1 MDARNLFLF
10 LVDSCLLMLW
20 SEGVKESFPV
30 YLKKSLAFNRAQVTF
45 VRQRWKPCAPKPHL
59 LVLIST
65 LTATLASRIAKWV
78 LATWDFSFGDT
89 AICAIQY
96 IFLYMKI
103 VFRGHTAPLASW
115 QTHSI
120 CVSFIKW
127 LRTLYDP
134 HFAYLSLAICSC
146 SSVLGNAGKR
156 EKSQSTKMS
165 RARFEMRQAHS
176 VPSFFPLYV
185 SAISRA
191 VLLKSTTPCHQAVAS
206 VGK

>member
-1 MDARNLFLF
+1 MDAGIFFL
-10 LVDSCLLMLW
+10 LVDICLLMLW
-20 SEGVKESFPV
+20 SEGVKES
-30 YLKKSLAFNRAQVTF
+30 YLKKTLAFHKAQATF
-45 VRQRWKPCAPKPHL
+45 VRQPRAPKPNL

-65 LTATLASRIAKWV
+65 LTATLASRTAKWV
-78 LATWDFSFGDT
+78 LATWDFSFRDT
-89 AICAIQY
+89 AVCAIQY
-96 IFLYMKI
+96 IFQYMKI

-176 VPSFFPLYV
+176 VPSFFPPYV

-191 VLLKSTTPCHQAVAS
+191 ILLKSTTRWHQAVVS
-206 VGK
+206 MGK

>member
-1 MDARNLFLF
+1 
-10 LVDSCLLMLW
+10 
-20 SEGVKESFPV
+20 
-30 YLKKSLAFNRAQVTF
+30 
-45 VRQRWKPCAPKPHL
+45 
-59 LVLIST
+59 
-65 LTATLASRIAKWV
+65 
-78 LATWDFSFGDT
+78 
-89 AICAIQY
+89 
-96 IFLYMKI
+96 MKI
-103 VFRGHTAPLASW
+103 VFGGHTAPLASR

-176 VPSFFPLYV
+176 IPFFFHLKFQQYPGLYYRINYTMPPNQSFSNKIVEFNLCGFIV
-185 SAISRA
+185 
-191 VLLKSTTPCHQAVAS
+191 
-206 VGK
+206 